1 VLSGCAIL
9 DYFPPFTIN
18 NIKLEDYGANINKL
32 QAQIT
37 SLPYIK
43 DLMLTQEF
51 IDPVDKLINDDD
63 DDIIASVVERYSGD
77 KVGEAEEVKANN
89 IKEDDVPIADAI

>member
-1 VLSGCAIL
+1 VA
-9 DYFPPFTIN
+9 IN
-18 NIKLEDYGANINKL
+18 NIELEDYSADINKL

-43 DLMLTQEF
+43 DLMLAQEF

-77 KVGEAEEVKANN
+77 KAGEAEEVKAND
-89 IKEDDVPIADAI
+89 IKEDNVPITNVIRALELLKIH